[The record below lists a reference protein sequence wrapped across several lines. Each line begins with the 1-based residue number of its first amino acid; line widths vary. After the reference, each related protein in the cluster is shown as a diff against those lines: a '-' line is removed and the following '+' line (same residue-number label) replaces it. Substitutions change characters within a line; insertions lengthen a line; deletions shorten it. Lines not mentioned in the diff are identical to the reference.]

1 MLDKIIGLFN
11 VKKEMEAYKEIA
23 RRYQLLLQRVAEK
36 CEEKAGI
43 NWYGNPSIGIR
54 QIKELAESDIT
65 EEYTLDFLQDEE
77 N

>member
-43 NWYGNPSIGIR
+43 NWYGNPSIGFR

>member
-11 VKKEMEAYKEIA
+11 AKKEMEAYKEIA

-43 NWYGNPSIGIR
+43 NWYGNPSIGFR